1 MIIYSLAILELRKV
15 GKIEKLRNEHF
26 NYQRTCTS
34 ETARAASASV
44 NMDIEQIGLEAFG
57 GLFIILGIAVAISPI
72 VLLVEHIFKH
82 ICRNS
87 IKTRNFIEITKKKK
101 LLLYQILKKSSQ
113 NYNVFSYRYML
124 TYT

>member
-15 GKIEKLRNEHF
+15 GKIEKLRNERF

-34 ETARAASASV
+34 ETARAASALV
-44 NMDIEQIGLEAFG
+44 NMDIEQIGLETFG

-82 ICRNS
+82 RNS

-124 TYT
+124 TYI